1 MKSKTRKVGTLAT
14 LVAASSLILAACGG
28 GSDSGGSASPTG
40 GDGAKCDI
48 GMVQI
53 NQTAAFFTQ
62 MNEGAQEAAAANGCT
77 LTIANAN
84 NDAAKQ
90 SSDIE
95 NFITQGVTGLIV
107 VAIDVEGVLPAVAK
121 AREAGIVTVAIDAT
135 LEDGAVDTFVGVDNA
150 KAGAQI
156 GEWAASNGLAE
167 GATYGV
173 VGAKN
178 SFIQNQRE
186 DNFRSVVDAA
196 GAVFTQSVSGDN
208 VQEKAAQAAENLV
221 TAQPDLNF
229 IYTTGEPATVGAAA
243 ALAGNTKTK
252 IIGWDLTKEV
262 IAALDSGLAIA
273 IVQQNP
279 KQEGVEAVNEIKA
292 ILGGA
297 TPKGFIDVPIAIVTK
312 ADVEPYRAIFP

>member
-1 MKSKTRKVGTLAT
+1 MKTTKARLGMAT
-14 LVAASSLILAACGG
+14 AALAASALILTACGG
-28 GSDSGGSASPTG
+28 SDDG

-95 NFITQGVTGLIV
+95 NFIAQGVTGLIV
-107 VAIDVEGVLPAVAK
+107 VAIDVEGVLPAVAQ
-121 AREAGIVTVAIDAT
+121 AREAGITVVAIDAQ
-135 LEDGAVDTFVGVDNA
+135 LEDGAIETFVGVDNF
-150 KAGAQI
+150 KAGEQI
-156 GEWAASNGLAE
+156 GQWATENGLND
-167 GATYGV
+167 GASYGAV
-173 VGAKN
+173 DARN

-186 DNFRSVVDAA
+186 DSFRAVVDAA
-196 GAVFTQSVSGDN
+196 GAVFTQAVSGDN
-208 VQEKAAQAAENLV
+208 VQEKAAKAAEDLV
-221 TAQPDLNF
+221 TAQPDLDF
-229 IYTTGEPATVGAAA
+229 IYTTGEPATVGAVA
-243 ALAGNTKTK
+243 ALATNTTTK

-262 IAALDSGLAIA
+262 IAAVDSGLAVA

-292 ILGGA
+292 IIDGA
-297 TPKGFIDVPIAIVTK
+297 TPKGFIDVPITIVTK
-312 ADVEPYRAIFP
+312 ANVDEFRSIFE